1 MPVEGAAGEGADSH
15 VIPRP
20 QWIAKM
26 YAGKVGRDHLGLGS
40 VSSDQILPTLSPT
53 INVITNHPRYHSF
66 YTFLLHE
73 FWERDRPRSRD
84 AWVRFFRP
92 REFIFSVGTH
102 LCDRPEHGDMPAA
115 VGSQRTEGLARRALA
130 SYDTTFNYIKS
141 DLGGYGLYYR
151 SVIAGL
157 GLIYPGGRGY
167 PYPVDVPTE
176 RGKEVAEAFRREI
189 EDTTYYRDYFAADE
203 TDVPIEV
210 VRDYIRLGCLCQL
223 RRTNAEDR
231 PLVLDSFLHAGGD
244 QHAKSRRQTFRFL
257 LDMAAQTEGHAIGE
271 GSFRQLVYFGA
282 TDGGAAYRPS
292 PVVDEAARRWRL
304 YQAREYYAFALN
316 ALWCHLCDWGIGS
329 GGAVTPLPL
338 DDLWAHLEQALDID
352 PLAADLG
359 VAPPGIGPTSTFDAL
374 LEWLRAVAGAGG
386 EDFDAACT
394 IETPLNEHRL
404 YAAAKAHRGE
414 GIAVSAA
421 LTLLATLALRF
432 DSTAHRF
439 RPEWEISRMGTDGRL
454 SFDGFL
460 RAVAR
465 RRQMTS
471 ASVGDI
477 ATWLYRDYVILQ
489 HELVALTKLPENTFR
504 FRREGGRLRF
514 FPFDNPLEFNNSRF
528 GALTTTLGELGLCGD
543 IRNAVHPLSAD
554 GVALFT
560 DGDLS

>member
-1 MPVEGAAGEGADSH
+1 MPADIAAGGEADSH
-15 VIPRP
+15 VEPRP

-40 VSSDQILPTLSPT
+40 VSSDQILPTLAPT
-53 INVITNHPRYHSF
+53 INVITDHPRYHSF

-73 FWERDRPRSRD
+73 FWERDRPRSRS

-151 SVIAGL
+151 SVMAGL
-157 GLIYPGGRGY
+157 GLIYPGGRGF

-176 RGKEVAEAFRREI
+176 RGKEVAEAFRQEI
-189 EDTTYYRDYFAADE
+189 EDTAYYRDYFAADE
-203 TDVPIEV
+203 TQVPIDV
-210 VRDYIRLGCLCQL
+210 VRDYIRSACLCQL
-223 RRTNAEDR
+223 RRTDAKDH

-244 QHAKSRRQTFRFL
+244 RNAELRRQTFRFL
-257 LDMAAQTEGHAIGE
+257 LDVAAQTEGHGIGE

-282 TDGGAAYRPS
+282 TDGGATYGAS
-292 PVVDEAARRWRL
+292 PAVGETARRWRL

-316 ALWCHLCDWGIGS
+316 ALWCHLCDWGIAS
-329 GGAVTPLPL
+329 GGAVSPLPL
-338 DDLWAHLEQALDID
+338 DDLWAHLDQSLDID
-352 PLAADLG
+352 PLAAELG
-359 VAPPGIGPTSTFDAL
+359 LEPPGIGSNSSFDAL
-374 LEWLRAVAGAGG
+374 MKWVEDVAGAGG
-386 EDFDAACT
+386 DHFDAACT
-394 IETPLNEHRL
+394 IATPVNESRL
-404 YAAAKAHRGE
+404 YLIAKRHRSE
-414 GIAVSAA
+414 GIAIAAA
-421 LTLLATLALRF
+421 LTLLAALALRF
-432 DSTAHRF
+432 DSSAHRF
-439 RPEWEISRMGTDGRL
+439 RPEWEIARMGADGRL

-460 RAVAR
+460 RSLAR
-465 RRQMTS
+465 RRQTP
-471 ASVGDI
+471 SVTVSDV

-514 FPFDNPLEFNNSRF
+514 FGFDNPLEFNNSRF

-543 IRNAVHPLSAD
+543 IRKAAHPLSVD

-560 DGDLS
+560 SGDLS